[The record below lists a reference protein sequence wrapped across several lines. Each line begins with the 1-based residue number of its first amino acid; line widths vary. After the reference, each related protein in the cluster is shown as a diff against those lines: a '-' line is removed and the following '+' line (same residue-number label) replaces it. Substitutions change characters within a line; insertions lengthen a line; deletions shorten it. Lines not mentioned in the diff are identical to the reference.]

1 MAINIGGSSINS
13 IYVGDTKVKSVYL
26 GDKLVYSS
34 GPVIEI
40 DDSYNTFIFDTSKVS
55 GSTTVTLQNNRA
67 GDTTEWDGITD
78 WGDGTADTK
87 LTHKYKTDGVY
98 TVNTKYTVNK
108 SDMLGDVDTRNMFIK
123 CININRNI
131 TNCSYLFSSCNNLI
145 YINTIDFDT
154 SNVTNMNSMF
164 HGSNSLTSL
173 DLSGWNTSKVTS
185 MNYTFCACNALSTLN
200 LSGLDVSNVTNM
212 AYMFYNCTSLALLN
226 ISGWNMD
233 NVTSYRYMLRG
244 CSSLTIDNIIMT
256 NCNDATKTK
265 IQEALVA

>member
-40 DDSYNTFIFDTSKVS
+40 DDSYNTFVFDTNLVS
-55 GSTTVTLQNNRA
+55 NSTTVTLQNNRG

-78 WGDGTADTK
+78 WGDGIADTK
-87 LTHKYKTDGVY
+87 LTHTYKSNGVY

-108 SDMLGDVDTRNMFIK
+108 SEMLGDVNTRNMFVK

-131 TNCSYLFSSCNNLI
+131 TNCKYLFGSCNNLT
-145 YINTIDFDT
+145 YINTDFDT
-154 SNVTNMNSMF
+154 SNVTDMSNMF
-164 HGSNSLTSL
+164 HSSNSLTSL
-173 DLSGWNTSKVTS
+173 NLSNWNTSKVTH
-185 MNYTFCACNALSTLN
+185 M
-200 LSGLDVSNVTNM
+200 D
-212 AYMFYNCTSLALLN
+212 YMFGFSESLTFLN
-226 ISGWNMD
+226 ISNFNMD

-265 IQEALVA
+265 IQEALAA